1 MDLVAPDCTPGH
13 GLPPQHRRAA
23 LLLASGLGVAEV
35 AAELGVARQTLRRW
49 RTPELTALVAHH
61 LAAAEAEA
69 HAQLRAALPLAIS
82 TLVELTGCNQHPA
95 VRLGAANSVGRLWA
109 KHVEEVAVQD
119 QISALEGQ
127 VAELLEQLAEQRRQ
141 GWRP

>member
-49 RTPELTALVAHH
+49 RTPEFTALVAHH

-69 HAQLRAALPLAIS
+69 HAQLRAAPPLAIS
-82 TLVELTGCNQHPA
+82 TLVELTGNHQHPA

-119 QISALEGQ
+119 QIRALEGQ
-127 VAELLEQLAEQRRQ
+127 VAELLGQLDEQRRQ

>member
-1 MDLVAPDCTPGH
+1 MLREAPELLVTVLVERVADAQVEGR
-13 GLPPQHRRAA
+13 RRALRVA
-23 LLLASGLGVAEV
+23 GLLHPDEAAACLLL
-35 AAELGVARQTLRRW
+35 
-49 RTPELTALVAHH
+49 
-61 LAAAEAEA
+61 
-69 HAQLRAALPLAIS
+69 AALPLAIS

-127 VAELLEQLAEQRRQ
+127 VAELLEQLDEQRRQ

>member
-1 MDLVAPDCTPGH
+1 M
-13 GLPPQHRRAA
+13 
-23 LLLASGLGVAEV
+23 
-35 AAELGVARQTLRRW
+35 
-49 RTPELTALVAHH
+49 
-61 LAAAEAEA
+61 
-69 HAQLRAALPLAIS
+69 
-82 TLVELTGCNQHPA
+82 
-95 VRLGAANSVGRLWA
+95 GRLWA